1 MWRCSSR
8 ETLTIP
14 ELKPGIDS
22 SLEKKS
28 SMKCWPGWARLPS
41 TIRW

>member
-1 MWRCSSR
+1 M
-8 ETLTIP
+8 P
-14 ELKPGIDS
+14 ELNPGIDS
-22 SLEKKS
+22 SEEKKS